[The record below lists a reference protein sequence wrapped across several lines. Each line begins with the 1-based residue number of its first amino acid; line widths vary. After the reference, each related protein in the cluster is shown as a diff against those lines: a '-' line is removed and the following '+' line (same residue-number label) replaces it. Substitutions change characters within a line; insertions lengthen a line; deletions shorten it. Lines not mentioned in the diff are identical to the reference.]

1 MRKPLP
7 LLNRPLLRYENT
19 ELAETTMARHCAAA
33 KPEMI
38 LLQQEFNRYIEES
51 GVPVPVIRTLEKNL
65 FRAE

>member
-1 MRKPLP
+1 
-7 LLNRPLLRYENT
+7 
-19 ELAETTMARHCAAA
+19 MARHCAAA